1 MFKYFDIQNRG
12 KVNFDQFYRA
22 MEKTGITMERSVSIK
37 FFFYLYSNINFLII
51 YLFILFLFTNRTCI

>member
-37 FFFYLYSNINFLII
+37 FFFYLYSNINF
-51 YLFILFLFTNRTCI
+51 